1 MPQALTERVLQDK
14 REGKEPMEKIS
25 ASKLLAGLV
34 PAGSIPEEVQVESV
48 TTDSREVRPGCI
60 FVAFPGEKFDGHD
73 FAAKA
78 LENGAVY
85 VVVNHP
91 VEGVPAEKAILCP
104 DSYHAMMVMGANYR
118 SQYHPKMVGVT
129 GSVGKTTTKQM
140 TYAALAGFGETIKTE
155 GNQNNELGMPRT
167 LMRIG
172 SSTEYAVI
180 EMGMNHFGEISRLTR
195 AVAPTVGLITNIG
208 VSHIENLGSRAG
220 ILQAKLEI
228 LEGMAPDAPLIVNM
242 DNDMLRTVKLGD
254 RPLLTFAIDDQSA
267 DFTATDIAEQ
277 GSTTTFTVHHSTF
290 TQPVTIPTVGIH
302 NVYNA
307 LAAMAVG
314 YVTGVDP
321 AAAASALANYVPAG
335 MRQNLVQVGGV
346 QVIEDC
352 YNASPDSMRA
362 ALQTLGKL
370 PVHRRY
376 AVLGAM
382 LELGDYAKEAHT
394 QVGKMAAENG
404 IDGVLAYGADAAY
417 IVEAAK
423 QAGLENARL
432 FDTKEALAQ
441 SLAQQVKPGDGVL
454 FKGSRGMHLEDVMH
468 TVYERWEKA

>member
-1 MPQALTERVLQDK
+1 MKAFTLQEAAAALGLPQMQAQATLADVCTDTRKIQPGSLFVCLRGER
-14 REGKEPMEKIS
+14 
-25 ASKLLAGLV
+25 
-34 PAGSIPEEVQVESV
+34 
-48 TTDSREVRPGCI
+48 
-60 FVAFPGEKFDGHD
+60 FDGHS
-73 FAAKA
+73 FASQAAQLGAAALLVDHPVDADVPQLVVTDTGKA
-78 LENGAVY
+78 LLQLAGWY
-85 VVVNHP
+85 RRRFQLPVV
-91 VEGVPAEKAILCP
+91 GL
-104 DSYHAMMVMGANYR
+104 
-118 SQYHPKMVGVT
+118 T
-129 GSVGKTTTKQM
+129 GSVGKTTTKEFI
-140 TYAALAGFGETIKTE
+140 ALVLGAKYNTLKTQ
-155 GNQNNELGMPRT
+155 GNLNNE
-167 LMRIG
+167 IG
-172 SSTEYAVI
+172 VPQMLFRLEDSHTAAVI

-321 AAAASALANYVPAG
+321 AAAAAALANYVPAG

-441 SLAQQVKPGDGVL
+441 SLAQQVQPGDGVL

>member
-1 MPQALTERVLQDK
+1 MKAFTLQEAAAALGLPQMQAQATLADVCTDTRKIQPGSLFVCLRGER
-14 REGKEPMEKIS
+14 
-25 ASKLLAGLV
+25 
-34 PAGSIPEEVQVESV
+34 
-48 TTDSREVRPGCI
+48 
-60 FVAFPGEKFDGHD
+60 FDGHS
-73 FAAKA
+73 FASQAAQLGAAALLADHPVDADVPQLVVTDTGKA
-78 LENGAVY
+78 LLQLAGWY
-85 VVVNHP
+85 RRRFQLPVV
-91 VEGVPAEKAILCP
+91 GL
-104 DSYHAMMVMGANYR
+104 
-118 SQYHPKMVGVT
+118 T
-129 GSVGKTTTKQM
+129 GSVGKTTTKEFI
-140 TYAALAGFGETIKTE
+140 ALVLGAKYNTLKTQ
-155 GNQNNELGMPRT
+155 GNLNNE
-167 LMRIG
+167 IG
-172 SSTEYAVI
+172 VPQMLFRLEDSHTAAVI

-277 GSTTTFTVHHSTF
+277 GSTTTFTVHHNTF

-314 YVTGVDP
+314 YVTGVDS

-382 LELGDYAKEAHT
+382 LELGHYAKEAHT

-441 SLAQQVKPGDGVL
+441 SLAQQVQPGDGVL

>member
-1 MPQALTERVLQDK
+1 MKAFTLQEAAAALGLPQMQAQATLADVCTDTRKIQPGSLFVCLRGER
-14 REGKEPMEKIS
+14 
-25 ASKLLAGLV
+25 
-34 PAGSIPEEVQVESV
+34 
-48 TTDSREVRPGCI
+48 
-60 FVAFPGEKFDGHD
+60 FDGHS
-73 FAAKA
+73 FASQAAQLGAAALLVDHPVDADVPQLVVTDTGKA
-78 LENGAVY
+78 LLQLAGWY
-85 VVVNHP
+85 RRRFQLPVV
-91 VEGVPAEKAILCP
+91 GL
-104 DSYHAMMVMGANYR
+104 
-118 SQYHPKMVGVT
+118 T
-129 GSVGKTTTKQM
+129 GSVGKTTTKEFI
-140 TYAALAGFGETIKTE
+140 ALVLGAKYNTLKTQ
-155 GNQNNELGMPRT
+155 GNLNNE
-167 LMRIG
+167 IG
-172 SSTEYAVI
+172 VPQMLFRLEDSHTAAVI

-335 MRQNLVQVGGV
+335 MRQNLVQVGAV

-370 PVHRRY
+370 PVNRRY

-432 FDTKEALAQ
+432 FDTKESLAQ
-441 SLAQQVKPGDGVL
+441 SLAQQVQPGDGVL

>member
-1 MPQALTERVLQDK
+1 MKAFTLQEAAAALGLPQMQAQATLADVCTDTR
-14 REGKEPMEKIS
+14 KI
-25 ASKLLAGLV
+25 
-34 PAGSIPEEVQVESV
+34 
-48 TTDSREVRPGCI
+48 RPGSL
-60 FVAFPGEKFDGHD
+60 FVCLRGERFDGHT
-73 FAAKA
+73 FAPQAAQLGAAALLVDHPVDADVPQLVVTDTGKA
-78 LENGAVY
+78 LLQLAGWY
-85 VVVNHP
+85 RRRFRLPVV
-91 VEGVPAEKAILCP
+91 GL
-104 DSYHAMMVMGANYR
+104 
-118 SQYHPKMVGVT
+118 T
-129 GSVGKTTTKQM
+129 GSVGKTTTKEFI
-140 TYAALAGFGETIKTE
+140 ALVLGAKYNTLKTQ
-155 GNQNNELGMPRT
+155 GNLNNE
-167 LMRIG
+167 IG
-172 SSTEYAVI
+172 VPQMLFRLEDSHTAAVI

-228 LEGMAPDAPLIVNM
+228 LEGMAPDAPLIVNA

-267 DFTATDIAEQ
+267 DFTATDITEQ
-277 GSTTTFTVHHSTF
+277 GSTTAFMVHHSTF
-290 TQPVTIPTVGIH
+290 TRSVTIPTVGIH

-314 YVTGVDP
+314 YATGVDP
-321 AAAASALANYVPAG
+321 AAAAAALANYVPAG

-441 SLAQQVKPGDGVL
+441 ALAQQVQSGDGVL

>member
-1 MPQALTERVLQDK
+1 MKAFTLQEAAAALGLPQMQAQATLADVCTDTRKIQPGSLFVCLRGER
-14 REGKEPMEKIS
+14 
-25 ASKLLAGLV
+25 
-34 PAGSIPEEVQVESV
+34 
-48 TTDSREVRPGCI
+48 
-60 FVAFPGEKFDGHD
+60 FDGHS
-73 FAAKA
+73 FASQAAQLGAAALLVDHPVDADVPQLVVTDTGKA
-78 LENGAVY
+78 LLQLAGWY
-85 VVVNHP
+85 RRRFRLPVV
-91 VEGVPAEKAILCP
+91 GL
-104 DSYHAMMVMGANYR
+104 
-118 SQYHPKMVGVT
+118 T
-129 GSVGKTTTKQM
+129 GSVGKTTTKEFI
-140 TYAALAGFGETIKTE
+140 ALVLGAKYNTLKTQ
-155 GNQNNELGMPRT
+155 GNLNNE
-167 LMRIG
+167 IG
-172 SSTEYAVI
+172 VPQMLFRLEDSHTAAVI

-228 LEGMAPDAPLIVNM
+228 LEGMAPDAPLIVNI

-314 YVTGVDP
+314 YVTGVDS

-335 MRQNLVQVGGV
+335 MRQHLVQVGGV

-441 SLAQQVKPGDGVL
+441 SLAQQVQPGDGVL

>member
-1 MPQALTERVLQDK
+1 MKAFTLQEAAAALGLPQMQAQATLADVCTDTRKIQPGSLFVCLRGER
-14 REGKEPMEKIS
+14 
-25 ASKLLAGLV
+25 
-34 PAGSIPEEVQVESV
+34 
-48 TTDSREVRPGCI
+48 
-60 FVAFPGEKFDGHD
+60 FDGHS
-73 FAAKA
+73 FASQAAQLGAAALLVDHPVDADVPQLAVTDTGKA
-78 LENGAVY
+78 LLQLAGWY
-85 VVVNHP
+85 RRRFQLPVV
-91 VEGVPAEKAILCP
+91 GL
-104 DSYHAMMVMGANYR
+104 
-118 SQYHPKMVGVT
+118 T
-129 GSVGKTTTKQM
+129 GSVGKTTTKEFI
-140 TYAALAGFGETIKTE
+140 ALVLGAKYNTLKTQ
-155 GNQNNELGMPRT
+155 GNLNNE
-167 LMRIG
+167 IG
-172 SSTEYAVI
+172 VPQMLFRLEDSHTAAVI

-228 LEGMAPDAPLIVNM
+228 LEGMAPDAPLIVNT

-254 RPLLTFAIDDQSA
+254 RPLLTLAIDDQSA

-314 YVTGVDP
+314 YVTGVDH

-423 QAGLENARL
+423 QAGLENARW

-441 SLAQQVKPGDGVL
+441 SLAQQVQPGDGVL

>member
-1 MPQALTERVLQDK
+1 MKAFTLQEAAAALGLPQMQAQAALADVCTDTRKIQPGSLFVCLRGER
-14 REGKEPMEKIS
+14 
-25 ASKLLAGLV
+25 
-34 PAGSIPEEVQVESV
+34 
-48 TTDSREVRPGCI
+48 
-60 FVAFPGEKFDGHD
+60 FDGHT
-73 FAAKA
+73 FAPQAAQLGAAA
-78 LENGAVY
+78 LLVD
-85 VVVNHP
+85 HP
-91 VEGVPAEKAILCP
+91 VEADVPQLVVNDTGKALLQL
-104 DSYHAMMVMGANYR
+104 AGWYR
-118 SQYHPKMVGVT
+118 RRFQLPVVGLT
-129 GSVGKTTTKQM
+129 GSVGKTTTKEFI
-140 TYAALAGFGETIKTE
+140 ALVLGAKYNTLKTQ
-155 GNQNNELGMPRT
+155 GNLNNE
-167 LMRIG
+167 IG
-172 SSTEYAVI
+172 VPQMLFRLEDSHTAAVI
-180 EMGMNHFGEISRLTR
+180 EMGMNHIGEISRLTR

-228 LEGMAPDAPLIVNM
+228 LEGMAPGAPLIVNI

-277 GSTTTFTVHHSTF
+277 GSSTAFTVHHSTF
-290 TQPVTIPTVGIH
+290 TQSVTIPTVGIH

-321 AAAASALANYVPAG
+321 AAAAAALANYVPAG

-441 SLAQQVKPGDGVL
+441 SLAQQVQSGDGVL

>member
-1 MPQALTERVLQDK
+1 MKAFTLQEAAAALGLPQMQAQATLADVCTDTRKIQPGSLFVCLRGER
-14 REGKEPMEKIS
+14 
-25 ASKLLAGLV
+25 
-34 PAGSIPEEVQVESV
+34 
-48 TTDSREVRPGCI
+48 
-60 FVAFPGEKFDGHD
+60 FDGHS
-73 FAAKA
+73 FASQAAQLGAAALLVDHPVDADVPQLVVTDTGKA
-78 LENGAVY
+78 LLQLAGWY
-85 VVVNHP
+85 RRRFQLPVV
-91 VEGVPAEKAILCP
+91 GL
-104 DSYHAMMVMGANYR
+104 
-118 SQYHPKMVGVT
+118 T
-129 GSVGKTTTKQM
+129 GSVGKTTTKEFI
-140 TYAALAGFGETIKTE
+140 ALVLGAKYNTLKTQ
-155 GNQNNELGMPRT
+155 GNLNNE
-167 LMRIG
+167 IG
-172 SSTEYAVI
+172 VPQMLFRLEDSHTAAVI

-314 YVTGVDP
+314 YVAGVDP

-441 SLAQQVKPGDGVL
+441 SLAQQVQPGDGVL

>member
-1 MPQALTERVLQDK
+1 MKAFTLQEAAAALGLPQMQAQATLADVCTDTRKIQPGSLFVCLRGER
-14 REGKEPMEKIS
+14 
-25 ASKLLAGLV
+25 
-34 PAGSIPEEVQVESV
+34 
-48 TTDSREVRPGCI
+48 
-60 FVAFPGEKFDGHD
+60 FDGHS
-73 FAAKA
+73 FASQAAQLGAAALLVDHPVDADVPQLVVTDTGKA
-78 LENGAVY
+78 LLQLAGWY
-85 VVVNHP
+85 RRRFQLPVV
-91 VEGVPAEKAILCP
+91 GL
-104 DSYHAMMVMGANYR
+104 
-118 SQYHPKMVGVT
+118 T
-129 GSVGKTTTKQM
+129 GSVGKTTTKEFI
-140 TYAALAGFGETIKTE
+140 ALVLGAKYNTLKTQ
-155 GNQNNELGMPRT
+155 GNLNNE
-167 LMRIG
+167 IG
-172 SSTEYAVI
+172 VPQMLFRLEDSHTAAVI

-267 DFTATDIAEQ
+267 DFTVTDIAEQ
-277 GSTTTFTVHHSTF
+277 GSTTTFTVHHSAF

-370 PVHRRY
+370 PVRRRY

-441 SLAQQVKPGDGVL
+441 SLAQQVQPGDGVL

>member
-1 MPQALTERVLQDK
+1 MKAFTLQEAAAALGLPQMQAQATLADVCTDTRKIQPGSLFVCLRGER
-14 REGKEPMEKIS
+14 
-25 ASKLLAGLV
+25 
-34 PAGSIPEEVQVESV
+34 
-48 TTDSREVRPGCI
+48 
-60 FVAFPGEKFDGHD
+60 FDGHS
-73 FAAKA
+73 FASQAAQLGAAALLVDHPVDADVPQLVVTDTGKA
-78 LENGAVY
+78 LLQLAGWY
-85 VVVNHP
+85 RRRFQLPVV
-91 VEGVPAEKAILCP
+91 GL
-104 DSYHAMMVMGANYR
+104 
-118 SQYHPKMVGVT
+118 T
-129 GSVGKTTTKQM
+129 GSVGKTTTKEFI
-140 TYAALAGFGETIKTE
+140 ALVLGAKYNTLKTQ
-155 GNQNNELGMPRT
+155 GNLNNE
-167 LMRIG
+167 IG
-172 SSTEYAVI
+172 VPQMLFRLEDSHTAAVI

-228 LEGMAPDAPLIVNM
+228 LEGMAPDAPLIVNI

-290 TQPVTIPTVGIH
+290 IQPVTIPTVGIH

-370 PVHRRY
+370 PVRRRY

-441 SLAQQVKPGDGVL
+441 SLAQQVQPGDGVL

>member
-1 MPQALTERVLQDK
+1 MKAFTLQEAAAALGLLQMQAQATLADVCTDTRKIQPGSLFVCLRGER
-14 REGKEPMEKIS
+14 
-25 ASKLLAGLV
+25 
-34 PAGSIPEEVQVESV
+34 
-48 TTDSREVRPGCI
+48 
-60 FVAFPGEKFDGHD
+60 FDGHS
-73 FAAKA
+73 FASQAAQLGAAALLVDHPVDADVPQLVVTDTGKA
-78 LENGAVY
+78 LLQLAGWY
-85 VVVNHP
+85 RRRFQLPVV
-91 VEGVPAEKAILCP
+91 GL
-104 DSYHAMMVMGANYR
+104 
-118 SQYHPKMVGVT
+118 T
-129 GSVGKTTTKQM
+129 GSVGKTTTKEFI
-140 TYAALAGFGETIKTE
+140 ALVLGAKYNTLKTQ
-155 GNQNNELGMPRT
+155 GNLNNE
-167 LMRIG
+167 IG
-172 SSTEYAVI
+172 VPQMLFRLEDSHTAAVI

-277 GSTTTFTVHHSTF
+277 GSTTTFTVHHSAF

-370 PVHRRY
+370 PVRRRY

-441 SLAQQVKPGDGVL
+441 SLAQQVQPGDGVL

>member
-1 MPQALTERVLQDK
+1 MKAFTLQEAAAALGLPQMQAQATLADVCTDTRKIQPGSLFVCLRGER
-14 REGKEPMEKIS
+14 
-25 ASKLLAGLV
+25 
-34 PAGSIPEEVQVESV
+34 
-48 TTDSREVRPGCI
+48 
-60 FVAFPGEKFDGHD
+60 FDGHS
-73 FAAKA
+73 FASQAAQLGAAALLVDHPVDADVPQLVVTDTGKA
-78 LENGAVY
+78 LLQLAGWY
-85 VVVNHP
+85 RRRFQLPVV
-91 VEGVPAEKAILCP
+91 GL
-104 DSYHAMMVMGANYR
+104 
-118 SQYHPKMVGVT
+118 T
-129 GSVGKTTTKQM
+129 GSVGKTTTKEFI
-140 TYAALAGFGETIKTE
+140 ALVLGAKYNTLKTQ
-155 GNQNNELGMPRT
+155 GNLNNE
-167 LMRIG
+167 IG
-172 SSTEYAVI
+172 VPQMLFRLEDSHTAAVI

-314 YVTGVDP
+314 YVTGVNL
-321 AAAASALANYVPAG
+321 AAAAAALANYVPAG

-441 SLAQQVKPGDGVL
+441 SLAQQVQPGDGVL

>member
-1 MPQALTERVLQDK
+1 MKAFTLQEAAAALGLPQMQAQATLADVCTDTRKIQPGSLFVCLRGER
-14 REGKEPMEKIS
+14 
-25 ASKLLAGLV
+25 
-34 PAGSIPEEVQVESV
+34 
-48 TTDSREVRPGCI
+48 
-60 FVAFPGEKFDGHD
+60 FDGHS
-73 FAAKA
+73 FASQAAQLGAAALLVDHPVDADVPQLVVTDTGKA
-78 LENGAVY
+78 LLQLAGWY
-85 VVVNHP
+85 RRRFQLPVV
-91 VEGVPAEKAILCP
+91 GL
-104 DSYHAMMVMGANYR
+104 
-118 SQYHPKMVGVT
+118 T
-129 GSVGKTTTKQM
+129 GSVGKTTTKEFI
-140 TYAALAGFGETIKTE
+140 ALVLGAKYNTLKTQ
-155 GNQNNELGMPRT
+155 GNLNNE
-167 LMRIG
+167 IG
-172 SSTEYAVI
+172 VPQMLFRLEDSHTAAVI

-228 LEGMAPDAPLIVNM
+228 LEGMAPDAPLIVNI

-314 YVTGVDP
+314 YVTGVNP

-394 QVGKMAAENG
+394 QVGKMAEENG

-441 SLAQQVKPGDGVL
+441 SLAQQVQPGDGVL

>member
-1 MPQALTERVLQDK
+1 MKAFTLQEAAAALGLLQMQAQATLADVCTDTRKIQPGSLFVCLRGER
-14 REGKEPMEKIS
+14 
-25 ASKLLAGLV
+25 
-34 PAGSIPEEVQVESV
+34 
-48 TTDSREVRPGCI
+48 
-60 FVAFPGEKFDGHD
+60 FDGHS
-73 FAAKA
+73 FASQAAQLGAAALLVDHPVDADVPQLVVTDTGKA
-78 LENGAVY
+78 LLQLAGWY
-85 VVVNHP
+85 RRRFQLPVV
-91 VEGVPAEKAILCP
+91 GL
-104 DSYHAMMVMGANYR
+104 
-118 SQYHPKMVGVT
+118 T
-129 GSVGKTTTKQM
+129 GSVGKTTTKEFI
-140 TYAALAGFGETIKTE
+140 ALVLGAKYNTLKTQ
-155 GNQNNELGMPRT
+155 GNLNNE
-167 LMRIG
+167 IG
-172 SSTEYAVI
+172 VPQMLFRLEDSHTAAVI

-208 VSHIENLGSRAG
+208 VSHIENLGSRSG

-267 DFTATDIAEQ
+267 DFTATDITEQ

-321 AAAASALANYVPAG
+321 AAAAAALANYVPAG

-441 SLAQQVKPGDGVL
+441 SLAQQVQPGDGVL

>member
-1 MPQALTERVLQDK
+1 MKAFTLQEAAAALGLPQMLAQATLADVCTDTRKIQPGSLFVCLRGER
-14 REGKEPMEKIS
+14 
-25 ASKLLAGLV
+25 
-34 PAGSIPEEVQVESV
+34 
-48 TTDSREVRPGCI
+48 
-60 FVAFPGEKFDGHD
+60 FDGHS
-73 FAAKA
+73 FASQAAQLGAAALLVDHPVDADVPQLVVTDTGKA
-78 LENGAVY
+78 LLQLAGWY
-85 VVVNHP
+85 RRRFQLPVV
-91 VEGVPAEKAILCP
+91 GL
-104 DSYHAMMVMGANYR
+104 
-118 SQYHPKMVGVT
+118 T
-129 GSVGKTTTKQM
+129 GSVGKTTTKEFI
-140 TYAALAGFGETIKTE
+140 ALVLGAKYNTLKTQ
-155 GNQNNELGMPRT
+155 GNLNNE
-167 LMRIG
+167 IG
-172 SSTEYAVI
+172 VPQMLFRLEDSHTAAVI

-277 GSTTTFTVHHSTF
+277 GSTTTFTVHHSAF

-370 PVHRRY
+370 PVRRRY

-441 SLAQQVKPGDGVL
+441 SLAQQVQPGDGVL

>member
-1 MPQALTERVLQDK
+1 MKAFTLQEAAAALGLPQMQAQATLADVCTDTRKIQPGSLFVCLRGER
-14 REGKEPMEKIS
+14 
-25 ASKLLAGLV
+25 
-34 PAGSIPEEVQVESV
+34 
-48 TTDSREVRPGCI
+48 
-60 FVAFPGEKFDGHD
+60 FDGHS
-73 FAAKA
+73 FASQAAQLGAAALLVDHPVDADAPQLVVTDTGKA
-78 LENGAVY
+78 LLQLAGWY
-85 VVVNHP
+85 RRRFRLPVV
-91 VEGVPAEKAILCP
+91 GL
-104 DSYHAMMVMGANYR
+104 
-118 SQYHPKMVGVT
+118 T
-129 GSVGKTTTKQM
+129 GSVGKTTTKEFI
-140 TYAALAGFGETIKTE
+140 ALVLGAKYNTLKTQ
-155 GNQNNELGMPRT
+155 GNLNNE
-167 LMRIG
+167 IG
-172 SSTEYAVI
+172 VPQMLFRLEDSHTAAVI

-228 LEGMAPDAPLIVNM
+228 LEGMAPDAPLIVNI

-321 AAAASALANYVPAG
+321 VAAAAALANYVPAG

-441 SLAQQVKPGDGVL
+441 SLAQQVQPGDGVL

>member
-1 MPQALTERVLQDK
+1 MKAFTLQEAAAALGLPQMQAQATLADVCTDTRKIQPGSLFVCLRGER
-14 REGKEPMEKIS
+14 
-25 ASKLLAGLV
+25 
-34 PAGSIPEEVQVESV
+34 
-48 TTDSREVRPGCI
+48 
-60 FVAFPGEKFDGHD
+60 FDGHT
-73 FAAKA
+73 FAPQAAQLGAAALLVDHPVDADVPQLVVTDTGKA
-78 LENGAVY
+78 LLQLAGWY
-85 VVVNHP
+85 RRRFRLPVV
-91 VEGVPAEKAILCP
+91 GL
-104 DSYHAMMVMGANYR
+104 
-118 SQYHPKMVGVT
+118 T
-129 GSVGKTTTKQM
+129 GSVGKTTTKEFI
-140 TYAALAGFGETIKTE
+140 ALVLGAKYNTLKTQ
-155 GNQNNELGMPRT
+155 GNLNNE
-167 LMRIG
+167 IG
-172 SSTEYAVI
+172 VPQMLFRLEDSHTAAVI

-228 LEGMAPDAPLIVNM
+228 LEGMAPDAPLIVNA

-277 GSTTTFTVHHSTF
+277 GSTTAFTVHHSTF

-314 YVTGVDP
+314 YATGVDP
-321 AAAASALANYVPAG
+321 AAAAAALANYVPAG

-441 SLAQQVKPGDGVL
+441 SLAQQVQSGDGVL

>member
-1 MPQALTERVLQDK
+1 MKAFTLQEAAAALGLPQMQAQATLADVCTDTRKIQPGSLFVCLRGER
-14 REGKEPMEKIS
+14 
-25 ASKLLAGLV
+25 
-34 PAGSIPEEVQVESV
+34 
-48 TTDSREVRPGCI
+48 
-60 FVAFPGEKFDGHD
+60 FDGHS
-73 FAAKA
+73 FASQAAQLGAAALLVDHPVDADVPQLVVTDTGKA
-78 LENGAVY
+78 LLQLAGWY
-85 VVVNHP
+85 RRRFQLPVV
-91 VEGVPAEKAILCP
+91 GL
-104 DSYHAMMVMGANYR
+104 
-118 SQYHPKMVGVT
+118 T
-129 GSVGKTTTKQM
+129 GSVGKTTTKEFI
-140 TYAALAGFGETIKTE
+140 ALVLGAKYNTLKTQ
-155 GNQNNELGMPRT
+155 GNLNNE
-167 LMRIG
+167 IG
-172 SSTEYAVI
+172 VPQMLFRLEDSHTAAVI

-254 RPLLTFAIDDQSA
+254 RPLLTFAIDDQRA

-321 AAAASALANYVPAG
+321 AAAAAAALANYVPAG

-441 SLAQQVKPGDGVL
+441 SLAQQVQPGDGVL

>member
-1 MPQALTERVLQDK
+1 MKAFTLQEAAAALGLPQMQAQATLADVCMDTRKIQPGSLFVCLRGER
-14 REGKEPMEKIS
+14 
-25 ASKLLAGLV
+25 
-34 PAGSIPEEVQVESV
+34 
-48 TTDSREVRPGCI
+48 
-60 FVAFPGEKFDGHD
+60 FDGHS
-73 FAAKA
+73 FASQAAQLGAAALLVDHPVDADVPQLVVTDTGKA
-78 LENGAVY
+78 LLQLAGWY
-85 VVVNHP
+85 RRRFQLPVV
-91 VEGVPAEKAILCP
+91 GL
-104 DSYHAMMVMGANYR
+104 
-118 SQYHPKMVGVT
+118 T
-129 GSVGKTTTKQM
+129 GSVGKTTTKEFI
-140 TYAALAGFGETIKTE
+140 ALVLGAKYNTLKTQ
-155 GNQNNELGMPRT
+155 GNLNNE
-167 LMRIG
+167 IG
-172 SSTEYAVI
+172 VPQMLFRLEDSHTAAVI

-314 YVTGVDP
+314 YVTGVNP
-321 AAAASALANYVPAG
+321 AAAAAALANYVPAG

-441 SLAQQVKPGDGVL
+441 SLAQQVQPGDGVL

>member
-1 MPQALTERVLQDK
+1 MKAFTLQEAAAALGLPQMQAQATLADVCTDTRKIQPGSLFVCLRGER
-14 REGKEPMEKIS
+14 
-25 ASKLLAGLV
+25 
-34 PAGSIPEEVQVESV
+34 
-48 TTDSREVRPGCI
+48 
-60 FVAFPGEKFDGHD
+60 FDGHS
-73 FAAKA
+73 FASQAAQLGAAALLVDHPVDADVPQLVVTDTGKA
-78 LENGAVY
+78 LLQLAGWY
-85 VVVNHP
+85 RRRFQLPVV
-91 VEGVPAEKAILCP
+91 GL
-104 DSYHAMMVMGANYR
+104 
-118 SQYHPKMVGVT
+118 T
-129 GSVGKTTTKQM
+129 GSVGKTTTKEFI
-140 TYAALAGFGETIKTE
+140 ALVLGAKYNTLKTQ
-155 GNQNNELGMPRT
+155 GNLNNE
-167 LMRIG
+167 IG
-172 SSTEYAVI
+172 VPQMLFRLEDSHTAAVI

-290 TQPVTIPTVGIH
+290 TRPVTIPTVGIH

-370 PVHRRY
+370 PVLRRY

-432 FDTKEALAQ
+432 FDAKEALAQ
-441 SLAQQVKPGDGVL
+441 SLAQQVQPGDGVL

>member
-1 MPQALTERVLQDK
+1 MKAFTLQEAAAALGLPQMQAQATLADVCTDTRKIQPGSLFVCLRGER
-14 REGKEPMEKIS
+14 
-25 ASKLLAGLV
+25 
-34 PAGSIPEEVQVESV
+34 
-48 TTDSREVRPGCI
+48 
-60 FVAFPGEKFDGHD
+60 FDGHS
-73 FAAKA
+73 FASQAAQLGGAALLVDHPVDADVPQLVVTDTGKA
-78 LENGAVY
+78 LLQLAGWY
-85 VVVNHP
+85 RRRFQLPVV
-91 VEGVPAEKAILCP
+91 GL
-104 DSYHAMMVMGANYR
+104 
-118 SQYHPKMVGVT
+118 T
-129 GSVGKTTTKQM
+129 GSVGKTTTKEFI
-140 TYAALAGFGETIKTE
+140 ALVLGAKYNTLKTQ
-155 GNQNNELGMPRT
+155 GNLNNE
-167 LMRIG
+167 IG
-172 SSTEYAVI
+172 VPQMLFRLEDSHTAAVI

-228 LEGMAPDAPLIVNM
+228 LEGMAPDAPLIVNI

-290 TQPVTIPTVGIH
+290 TRPVTIPTVGIH

-441 SLAQQVKPGDGVL
+441 SLAQQVQPGDGVL

>member
-1 MPQALTERVLQDK
+1 MKAFTLQEAAAALGLPQMQAQATLADVCTDTRKIQPGSLFVCLRGER
-14 REGKEPMEKIS
+14 
-25 ASKLLAGLV
+25 
-34 PAGSIPEEVQVESV
+34 
-48 TTDSREVRPGCI
+48 
-60 FVAFPGEKFDGHD
+60 FDGHS
-73 FAAKA
+73 FASQAAQLGAAALLVDHPVDADVPQLVVTDTGKA
-78 LENGAVY
+78 LLQLAGWY
-85 VVVNHP
+85 RRRFRLPVV
-91 VEGVPAEKAILCP
+91 GL
-104 DSYHAMMVMGANYR
+104 
-118 SQYHPKMVGVT
+118 T
-129 GSVGKTTTKQM
+129 GSVGKTTTKEFI
-140 TYAALAGFGETIKTE
+140 ALVLGAKYNTLKTQ
-155 GNQNNELGMPRT
+155 GNLNNEIGVPQMLF
-167 LMRIG
+167 RI
-172 SSTEYAVI
+172 EEHHQAAII

-314 YVTGVDP
+314 YVTGVNP
-321 AAAASALANYVPAG
+321 AAAAAALANYVPAG

-382 LELGDYAKEAHT
+382 LELGGYAKEAHT

-441 SLAQQVKPGDGVL
+441 SLAQQVQPGDGVL
-454 FKGSRGMHLEDVMH
+454 FKGSRGMNLEDVMH

>member
-1 MPQALTERVLQDK
+1 MKAFTLQEAAAALGLPQMQAQATLADVCTDTRKIQPGSLFVCLRGER
-14 REGKEPMEKIS
+14 
-25 ASKLLAGLV
+25 
-34 PAGSIPEEVQVESV
+34 
-48 TTDSREVRPGCI
+48 
-60 FVAFPGEKFDGHD
+60 FDGHS
-73 FAAKA
+73 FASQAAQSGAAALLVDHPVDADVPQLVVTDTGKA
-78 LENGAVY
+78 LLQLAGWY
-85 VVVNHP
+85 RRRFQLPVV
-91 VEGVPAEKAILCP
+91 GL
-104 DSYHAMMVMGANYR
+104 
-118 SQYHPKMVGVT
+118 T
-129 GSVGKTTTKQM
+129 GSVGKTTTKEFI
-140 TYAALAGFGETIKTE
+140 ALVLGAKYNTLKTQ
-155 GNQNNELGMPRT
+155 GNLNNE
-167 LMRIG
+167 IG
-172 SSTEYAVI
+172 VPQMLFRLEDSHTAAVI

-242 DNDMLRTVKLGD
+242 DNDMLRTVKLGN

-321 AAAASALANYVPAG
+321 VAAAAALANYVPAG

-441 SLAQQVKPGDGVL
+441 SLAQQVQPGDGVL

>member
-1 MPQALTERVLQDK
+1 MKAFTLQEAAAALGLPQMQAQATLADVCTDTRKIQPGSLFVCLRGER
-14 REGKEPMEKIS
+14 
-25 ASKLLAGLV
+25 
-34 PAGSIPEEVQVESV
+34 
-48 TTDSREVRPGCI
+48 
-60 FVAFPGEKFDGHD
+60 FDGHS
-73 FAAKA
+73 FASQAAQLGAAA
-78 LENGAVY
+78 LLVD
-85 VVVNHP
+85 HP
-91 VEGVPAEKAILCP
+91 VDADVPQLVVTDTGKAMLQL
-104 DSYHAMMVMGANYR
+104 AGWYR
-118 SQYHPKMVGVT
+118 RRFQLPVVGLT
-129 GSVGKTTTKQM
+129 GSVGKTTTKEFI
-140 TYAALAGFGETIKTE
+140 ALVLGAKYNTLKTQ
-155 GNQNNELGMPRT
+155 GNLNNE
-167 LMRIG
+167 IG
-172 SSTEYAVI
+172 VPQMLFRLEDSHTAAVI

-254 RPLLTFAIDDQSA
+254 RPLLTFAIDEQSA

-290 TQPVTIPTVGIH
+290 TQAVTIPTVGIH

-321 AAAASALANYVPAG
+321 AAAAALANYVPAG

-441 SLAQQVKPGDGVL
+441 SLAQQVQPGDGVL

>member
-1 MPQALTERVLQDK
+1 MKAFTLQEAAAALGLPQMQAQATLADVCTDTRKIQPGSLFVCLRGER
-14 REGKEPMEKIS
+14 
-25 ASKLLAGLV
+25 
-34 PAGSIPEEVQVESV
+34 
-48 TTDSREVRPGCI
+48 
-60 FVAFPGEKFDGHD
+60 FDGHS
-73 FAAKA
+73 FASQAAQLGAAALLVDHPVDADVPQLVVTDTGKA
-78 LENGAVY
+78 LLQLAGWY
-85 VVVNHP
+85 RRRFQLPVV
-91 VEGVPAEKAILCP
+91 GL
-104 DSYHAMMVMGANYR
+104 
-118 SQYHPKMVGVT
+118 T
-129 GSVGKTTTKQM
+129 GSVGKTTTKEFI
-140 TYAALAGFGETIKTE
+140 ALVLGAKYNTLKTQ
-155 GNQNNELGMPRT
+155 GNLNNE
-167 LMRIG
+167 IG
-172 SSTEYAVI
+172 VPQMLFRLEDSHTAAVI

-362 ALQTLGKL
+362 ALQTLGEL
-370 PVHRRY
+370 PVNRRY

-432 FDTKEALAQ
+432 FDTKESLAQ
-441 SLAQQVKPGDGVL
+441 SLAQQVQPGDGVL

>member
-1 MPQALTERVLQDK
+1 MKAFTLQEAAAALGLPQMQAQATLADVCTDTRKIQSGSLFVCLRGER
-14 REGKEPMEKIS
+14 
-25 ASKLLAGLV
+25 
-34 PAGSIPEEVQVESV
+34 
-48 TTDSREVRPGCI
+48 
-60 FVAFPGEKFDGHD
+60 FDGHT
-73 FAAKA
+73 FAPQAAQLGAAALLVDHPVDADVPQLVVTDTGKA
-78 LENGAVY
+78 LLQLAGWY
-85 VVVNHP
+85 RRRFRLPVV
-91 VEGVPAEKAILCP
+91 GL
-104 DSYHAMMVMGANYR
+104 
-118 SQYHPKMVGVT
+118 T
-129 GSVGKTTTKQM
+129 GSVGKTTTKEFI
-140 TYAALAGFGETIKTE
+140 ALVLGAKYNTLKTQ
-155 GNQNNELGMPRT
+155 GNLNNE
-167 LMRIG
+167 IG
-172 SSTEYAVI
+172 VPQMLFRLEDSHTAAVI

-228 LEGMAPDAPLIVNM
+228 LEGMAPDAPLIVNV

-290 TQPVTIPTVGIH
+290 TRSVTIPTVGIH

-314 YVTGVDP
+314 YATGVDP
-321 AAAASALANYVPAG
+321 VAAAAALANYVPAG

-441 SLAQQVKPGDGVL
+441 SLAQQVQPGDGVL

>member
-1 MPQALTERVLQDK
+1 MKAFTLQEAAAALGLPQMQAQATLADVCTDTR
-14 REGKEPMEKIS
+14 KIQ
-25 ASKLLAGLV
+25 
-34 PAGSIPEEVQVESV
+34 PGSL
-48 TTDSREVRPGCI
+48 
-60 FVAFPGEKFDGHD
+60 FVCLRGDRFDGHS
-73 FAAKA
+73 FASQAAQLGAAALLVDHPVDADVPQLVVTDTGKA
-78 LENGAVY
+78 LLQLAGWY
-85 VVVNHP
+85 RRRFQLPVV
-91 VEGVPAEKAILCP
+91 GL
-104 DSYHAMMVMGANYR
+104 
-118 SQYHPKMVGVT
+118 T
-129 GSVGKTTTKQM
+129 GSVGKTTTKEFI
-140 TYAALAGFGETIKTE
+140 ALVLGAKYNTLKTQ
-155 GNQNNELGMPRT
+155 GNLNNE
-167 LMRIG
+167 IG
-172 SSTEYAVI
+172 VPQMLFRLEDSHTAAVI

-208 VSHIENLGSRAG
+208 VSHIENLGSRSG

-267 DFTATDIAEQ
+267 DFTATDITEQ

-321 AAAASALANYVPAG
+321 AAAAAALANYVPAG

-441 SLAQQVKPGDGVL
+441 SLAQQVQPGDGVL

>member
-1 MPQALTERVLQDK
+1 MKAFTLQEAAAALGLPQMQAQATLADVCTDTRKIQPGSLFVCLRGER
-14 REGKEPMEKIS
+14 
-25 ASKLLAGLV
+25 
-34 PAGSIPEEVQVESV
+34 
-48 TTDSREVRPGCI
+48 
-60 FVAFPGEKFDGHD
+60 FDGHT
-73 FAAKA
+73 FAPQAAQLGAAALLVDHPVDADVPQLVVTDTGKA
-78 LENGAVY
+78 LLQLAGWY
-85 VVVNHP
+85 RRRFRLPVV
-91 VEGVPAEKAILCP
+91 GL
-104 DSYHAMMVMGANYR
+104 
-118 SQYHPKMVGVT
+118 T
-129 GSVGKTTTKQM
+129 GSVGKTTTKEFI
-140 TYAALAGFGETIKTE
+140 ALVLGAKYNTLKTQ
-155 GNQNNELGMPRT
+155 GNLNNE
-167 LMRIG
+167 IG
-172 SSTEYAVI
+172 VPQMLFRLEDSHTAAVI

-228 LEGMAPDAPLIVNM
+228 LEGMAPDAPLIVNV
-242 DNDMLRTVKLGD
+242 DNDMLRTVKPGE

-277 GSTTTFTVHHSTF
+277 GSITAFTVHHSTF
-290 TQPVTIPTVGIH
+290 SQPVTIPTVGIH

-321 AAAASALANYVPAG
+321 AAAAAALANYVPAG

-394 QVGKMAAENG
+394 QVGQMAAENG

-441 SLAQQVKPGDGVL
+441 ALAQQVQSGDGVL

>member
-1 MPQALTERVLQDK
+1 MKAFTLQEAAAALGLPQMQAQASLADVCTDTRKIQPGSLFVCLRGER
-14 REGKEPMEKIS
+14 
-25 ASKLLAGLV
+25 
-34 PAGSIPEEVQVESV
+34 
-48 TTDSREVRPGCI
+48 
-60 FVAFPGEKFDGHD
+60 FDGHS
-73 FAAKA
+73 FAPQAAQLGAAALLVDHPVDADVPQLVVTDTGKA
-78 LENGAVY
+78 LLQLAGWY
-85 VVVNHP
+85 RRRFRLPVV
-91 VEGVPAEKAILCP
+91 GL
-104 DSYHAMMVMGANYR
+104 
-118 SQYHPKMVGVT
+118 T
-129 GSVGKTTTKQM
+129 GSVGKTTTKEFI
-140 TYAALAGFGETIKTE
+140 ALVLGAKYNTLKTQ
-155 GNQNNELGMPRT
+155 GNLNNE
-167 LMRIG
+167 IG
-172 SSTEYAVI
+172 VPQMLFHLEDSHTAAVI

-228 LEGMAPDAPLIVNM
+228 LEGMAPDAPLIVNI

-267 DFTATDIAEQ
+267 DFTATDITEQ
-277 GSTTTFTVHHSTF
+277 GSTTAFTVHHSTF

-314 YVTGVDP
+314 YATGVDP
-321 AAAASALANYVPAG
+321 AAAAAALANYVPAG

-441 SLAQQVKPGDGVL
+441 ALAQQVQSGDGVL

>member
-1 MPQALTERVLQDK
+1 MKAFTLQEAAAALGLPQMQAQATLADVCTDTRKIQPGSLFVCLRGER
-14 REGKEPMEKIS
+14 
-25 ASKLLAGLV
+25 
-34 PAGSIPEEVQVESV
+34 
-48 TTDSREVRPGCI
+48 
-60 FVAFPGEKFDGHD
+60 FDGHS
-73 FAAKA
+73 FASQAAQLGAAALLVDHPVDADVPQLVVTDTGKA
-78 LENGAVY
+78 LLQLAGWY
-85 VVVNHP
+85 RRRFQLPVV
-91 VEGVPAEKAILCP
+91 GL
-104 DSYHAMMVMGANYR
+104 
-118 SQYHPKMVGVT
+118 T
-129 GSVGKTTTKQM
+129 GSVGKTTTKEFI
-140 TYAALAGFGETIKTE
+140 ALVLGAKYNTLKTQ
-155 GNQNNELGMPRT
+155 GNLNNE
-167 LMRIG
+167 IG
-172 SSTEYAVI
+172 VPQMLFRLEDSHTAAVI

-314 YVTGVDP
+314 YVTGVNP
-321 AAAASALANYVPAG
+321 VAAAAALANYVPAG

-441 SLAQQVKPGDGVL
+441 SLAQQVQPGDGVL

>member
-1 MPQALTERVLQDK
+1 MKAFTLQEAAAALGLPQMQAQATLADVCTDTRKIQPGSLFVCLRGER
-14 REGKEPMEKIS
+14 
-25 ASKLLAGLV
+25 
-34 PAGSIPEEVQVESV
+34 
-48 TTDSREVRPGCI
+48 
-60 FVAFPGEKFDGHD
+60 FDGHS
-73 FAAKA
+73 FASQAAQLGAAALLVDHPVDADVPQLVVTDTGKA
-78 LENGAVY
+78 LLQLSGWY
-85 VVVNHP
+85 RRRFQLPVV
-91 VEGVPAEKAILCP
+91 GL
-104 DSYHAMMVMGANYR
+104 
-118 SQYHPKMVGVT
+118 T
-129 GSVGKTTTKQM
+129 GSVGKTTTKEFI
-140 TYAALAGFGETIKTE
+140 ALVLGAKYNTLKTQ
-155 GNQNNELGMPRT
+155 GNLNNE
-167 LMRIG
+167 IG
-172 SSTEYAVI
+172 VPQMLFRLEDSHTAAVI

>member
-1 MPQALTERVLQDK
+1 MKAFTLQEAAAALGLPQMQAQATLADVCTDTRKIQPGSLFVCLRGER
-14 REGKEPMEKIS
+14 
-25 ASKLLAGLV
+25 
-34 PAGSIPEEVQVESV
+34 
-48 TTDSREVRPGCI
+48 
-60 FVAFPGEKFDGHD
+60 FDGHS
-73 FAAKA
+73 FASQAAQLGAAALLADHPVDADVPQLVVTDTGKA
-78 LENGAVY
+78 LLQLAGWY
-85 VVVNHP
+85 RRRFQLPVV
-91 VEGVPAEKAILCP
+91 GL
-104 DSYHAMMVMGANYR
+104 
-118 SQYHPKMVGVT
+118 T
-129 GSVGKTTTKQM
+129 GSVGKTTTKEFI
-140 TYAALAGFGETIKTE
+140 ALVLGAKYNTLKTQ
-155 GNQNNELGMPRT
+155 GNLNNE
-167 LMRIG
+167 IG
-172 SSTEYAVI
+172 VPQMLFRLEDSHTAAVI

-314 YVTGVDP
+314 YVTGVDS
-321 AAAASALANYVPAG
+321 ADAASALANYVPAG

-441 SLAQQVKPGDGVL
+441 SLAQQVQPGDGVL

>member
-118 SQYHPKMVGVT
+118 SQYHPRMVGVT

-228 LEGMAPDAPLIVNM
+228 LEGMAPDAPLIVNI

-290 TQPVTIPTVGIH
+290 TRPVTIPTVGIH

-321 AAAASALANYVPAG
+321 GAAASALANYVPAG

-441 SLAQQVKPGDGVL
+441 SLAQQVQPGDGVL

>member
-1 MPQALTERVLQDK
+1 
-14 REGKEPMEKIS
+14 
-25 ASKLLAGLV
+25 
-34 PAGSIPEEVQVESV
+34 
-48 TTDSREVRPGCI
+48 
-60 FVAFPGEKFDGHD
+60 
-73 FAAKA
+73 
-78 LENGAVY
+78 
-85 VVVNHP
+85 
-91 VEGVPAEKAILCP
+91 
-104 DSYHAMMVMGANYR
+104 
-118 SQYHPKMVGVT
+118 
-129 GSVGKTTTKQM
+129 
-140 TYAALAGFGETIKTE
+140 
-155 GNQNNELGMPRT
+155 
-167 LMRIG
+167 
-172 SSTEYAVI
+172 
-180 EMGMNHFGEISRLTR
+180 
-195 AVAPTVGLITNIG
+195 
-208 VSHIENLGSRAG
+208 
-220 ILQAKLEI
+220 
-228 LEGMAPDAPLIVNM
+228 
-242 DNDMLRTVKLGD
+242 
-254 RPLLTFAIDDQSA
+254 
-267 DFTATDIAEQ
+267 
-277 GSTTTFTVHHSTF
+277 
-290 TQPVTIPTVGIH
+290 
-302 NVYNA
+302 
-307 LAAMAVG
+307 MAVG

-321 AAAASALANYVPAG
+321 AAAAASALANYVPAG

-441 SLAQQVKPGDGVL
+441 SLAQQVQPGDGVL

>member
-1 MPQALTERVLQDK
+1 MKAFTLQEAAAALGLPQMQAQATLADVCTDTRKIQPGSLFVCLRGER
-14 REGKEPMEKIS
+14 
-25 ASKLLAGLV
+25 
-34 PAGSIPEEVQVESV
+34 
-48 TTDSREVRPGCI
+48 
-60 FVAFPGEKFDGHD
+60 FDGHT
-73 FAAKA
+73 FAPQAAQLGAAALLVDHPVDADVPQLVVTDTGKA
-78 LENGAVY
+78 LLQLAGWY
-85 VVVNHP
+85 RRRFRLPVV
-91 VEGVPAEKAILCP
+91 GL
-104 DSYHAMMVMGANYR
+104 
-118 SQYHPKMVGVT
+118 T
-129 GSVGKTTTKQM
+129 GSVGKTTTKEFI
-140 TYAALAGFGETIKTE
+140 ALVLGAKYNTLKTQ
-155 GNQNNELGMPRT
+155 GNLNNE
-167 LMRIG
+167 IG
-172 SSTEYAVI
+172 VPQMLFRLEDSHTAAVI

-228 LEGMAPDAPLIVNM
+228 LEGMAPDAPLIVNI

-314 YVTGVDP
+314 YVTGVDSV
-321 AAAASALANYVPAG
+321 AAASALANYVPAG

-441 SLAQQVKPGDGVL
+441 ALAQQVQPGDGVL

>member
-1 MPQALTERVLQDK
+1 MKAFTLQEAAAALGLPQMQAQATLADVCTDTRKIQPGSLFVCLRGER
-14 REGKEPMEKIS
+14 
-25 ASKLLAGLV
+25 
-34 PAGSIPEEVQVESV
+34 
-48 TTDSREVRPGCI
+48 
-60 FVAFPGEKFDGHD
+60 FDGHS
-73 FAAKA
+73 FASQAAQLGAAALLVDHPVDADVPQLVVTDTGKA
-78 LENGAVY
+78 LLQLAGWY
-85 VVVNHP
+85 RRRFQLPVV
-91 VEGVPAEKAILCP
+91 GL
-104 DSYHAMMVMGANYR
+104 
-118 SQYHPKMVGVT
+118 T
-129 GSVGKTTTKQM
+129 GSVGKTTTKEFI
-140 TYAALAGFGETIKTE
+140 ALVLGAKYNTLKTQ
-155 GNQNNELGMPRT
+155 GNLNNE
-167 LMRIG
+167 IG
-172 SSTEYAVI
+172 VPQMLFRLEDSHTAAVI

-228 LEGMAPDAPLIVNM
+228 LEGMAPDAPLIVNI

-314 YVTGVDP
+314 YVTGVDH

-441 SLAQQVKPGDGVL
+441 SLAQQVQPGDGVL

>member
-1 MPQALTERVLQDK
+1 MKAFTLQEAAAALGLPQMQAQATLADVCTDTRKIQPGSLFVCLRGER
-14 REGKEPMEKIS
+14 
-25 ASKLLAGLV
+25 
-34 PAGSIPEEVQVESV
+34 
-48 TTDSREVRPGCI
+48 
-60 FVAFPGEKFDGHD
+60 FDGHS
-73 FAAKA
+73 FASQAAQLGAAALLVDHPVDADVPQLVVTDTGKA
-78 LENGAVY
+78 LLQLAGW
-85 VVVNHP
+85 
-91 VEGVPAEKAILCP
+91 
-104 DSYHAMMVMGANYR
+104 YR
-118 SQYHPKMVGVT
+118 RRFRLPIVGLT
-129 GSVGKTTTKQM
+129 GSVGKTTTKEFI
-140 TYAALAGFGETIKTE
+140 ALVLGAKYNTLKTQ
-155 GNQNNELGMPRT
+155 GNLNNE
-167 LMRIG
+167 IG
-172 SSTEYAVI
+172 VPQMLFRLEDSHTAAVI

-314 YVTGVDP
+314 YVIGVDP
-321 AAAASALANYVPAG
+321 VAAAAALANYVPAG

-441 SLAQQVKPGDGVL
+441 SLAQQVQPGDGVL

>member
-1 MPQALTERVLQDK
+1 MKAFTLQEAAAALGLPQMQAQATLADVCTDTRKIQPGSLFVCLRGER
-14 REGKEPMEKIS
+14 
-25 ASKLLAGLV
+25 
-34 PAGSIPEEVQVESV
+34 
-48 TTDSREVRPGCI
+48 
-60 FVAFPGEKFDGHD
+60 FDGHS
-73 FAAKA
+73 FASQAAQLGAAALLVDHPVDADVPQLVVTDTGKA
-78 LENGAVY
+78 LLQLAGWY
-85 VVVNHP
+85 RRRFQLPVV
-91 VEGVPAEKAILCP
+91 GL
-104 DSYHAMMVMGANYR
+104 
-118 SQYHPKMVGVT
+118 T
-129 GSVGKTTTKQM
+129 GSVGKTTTKEFI
-140 TYAALAGFGETIKTE
+140 ALVLGAKYNTLKTQ
-155 GNQNNELGMPRT
+155 GNLNNE
-167 LMRIG
+167 IG
-172 SSTEYAVI
+172 VPQMLFRLEDSHTAAVI

-208 VSHIENLGSRAG
+208 VSHIENLGSRAR

-321 AAAASALANYVPAG
+321 VAAAAALANYVPAG

-441 SLAQQVKPGDGVL
+441 SLAQQVQPGDGVL